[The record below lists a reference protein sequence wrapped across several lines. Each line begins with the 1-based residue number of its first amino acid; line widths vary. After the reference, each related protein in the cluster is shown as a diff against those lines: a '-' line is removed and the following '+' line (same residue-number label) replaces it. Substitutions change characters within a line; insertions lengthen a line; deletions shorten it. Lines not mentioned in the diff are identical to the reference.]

1 MKSVSGLALAA
12 ALFALPVQA
21 QVEDPNMTCEGYM
34 KVVADMGATP
44 KTGDAALDKMT
55 ADIDAKIAA
64 YCKAN
69 PKAKAMEA
77 VAKIMTQ

>member
-1 MKSVSGLALAA
+1 MKFVSGLALAA
-12 ALFALPVQA
+12 ALFAMPVHA
-21 QVEDPNMTCEGYM
+21 QVADPDMTCDGYM
-34 KVVADMGATP
+34 KAVAEMGATP
-44 KTGDAALDKMT
+44 KTGDAALDEMA
-55 ADIDAKIAA
+55 ADLDAKIAA